1 MSELLRF
8 VLSAVFMAVGV
19 VSILLSVT
27 GVFKFRFVMNRMH
40 CAAVTD
46 TMGALWV
53 LAALIVA
60 SGGVTEVVKLVT
72 ILILLWVGT
81 PIASHLVG
89 RMEVATD
96 PELIEH
102 VKLKKNE
109 GKEKSSHG

>member
-53 LAALIVA
+53 ILALIVA
-60 SGGVTEVVKLVT
+60 SGGVTEVVKLAI
-72 ILILLWVGT
+72 ILVLLWIGT

-96 PELIEH
+96 PNLTEH

-109 GKEKSSHG
+109 RKEKSSHG